1 MKNLAVLGSTGSIGR
16 STLDLVAAFPERLA
30 AKVLSAK
37 TNLALLLQQIDIFR
51 PELVAV
57 FDRTSAESL
66 QRQLPPGTRVQVLY
80 GEEGYCAAAS
90 WASVNQVVTAMV
102 GAAGLAPTLA
112 AIAAGKDIALAN
124 KETLVMAGELVMARA
139 AVKGVSI
146 LPVDSEHSAIFQ
158 CLAGQRRQDLQKIFL
173 TASGGPFRGRSR
185 EDIAAVRPEDAL
197 AHPTWRM
204 GPKIT
209 IDSATLMN
217 KGLEVIEAKWLFG
230 LAPAEIEVVV
240 HPQSIIHS
248 MVAYRDGSILAQLGV
263 PDMKT
268 AIACA
273 LSWPERWPLGQ
284 PLPDFAATAG
294 LTFEKPDLAAFPCLA
309 LAYQACEAGGTH
321 PAVLNA
327 ANEVAVEAFLTG
339 QIGFLKIPCLVEHAL
354 GAHNGNS
361 RPQLADIL
369 GADRWARE
377 ETRRRLAAGR

>member
-1 MKNLAVLGSTGSIGR
+1 MKNLAILGSTGSIGR
-16 STLDLVAAFPERLA
+16 STLDLVAAFPERLS
-30 AKVLSAK
+30 AKVLTAR
-37 TNLALLLQQIDIFR
+37 TNLGLLLRQIDIFR
-51 PELVAV
+51 PELAVV
-57 FDRTSAESL
+57 FDRDCAESL
-66 QRQLPPGTRVQVLY
+66 QRQLPSGARVQVLH
-80 GEEGYCAAAS
+80 GEEGYSAAAS
-90 WASVNQVVTAMV
+90 WASVDQVVTAMV

-139 AVKGVSI
+139 AARGVSI

-185 EDIAAVRPEDAL
+185 EEIAAVRPEDAL

-204 GPKIT
+204 GPKIS

-263 PDMKT
+263 PDMKS

-294 LTFEKPDLAAFPCLA
+294 LSFEKPDLAAFPCLT
-309 LAYQACEAGGTH
+309 LAFEACQAGGTH

-327 ANEVAVEAFLTG
+327 ANEVAVEAFLAG
-339 QIGFLKIPCLVEHAL
+339 QIGFLEIPCLVEHAL
-354 GAHNGNS
+354 GAHSGTA

-369 GADRWARE
+369 NADRWARG
-377 ETRRRLAAGR
+377 ETRRKLSAGR